1 METIY
6 KSLDEEDVRKLR
18 AERRMGRV
26 FFYLSILAAFL
37 FCVFMLTAYENTL
50 LACSGTPVFLLLGWL
65 SCRLVNRDV
74 NRDLAEGVKMIA
86 VKDIDRIECNPLFD
100 DEKPRSNAFNYRF
113 SNYRTGYFLVSGRLK
128 YSLDAETY
136 RRVRFCKRC
145 EVHYAPKSYT
155 VLGIYPA

>member
-1 METIY
+1 METVY

-26 FFYLSILAAFL
+26 FFYLGILAAIL
-37 FCVFMLTAYENTL
+37 FCVLMLAAFENAL
-50 LACSGTPVFLLLGWL
+50 LACSGTPVLLLLGWL
-65 SCRLVNRDV
+65 SCRRVNRDV

-86 VKDIDRIECNPLFD
+86 VKDIDRIECNPSLGD
-100 DEKPRSNAFNYRF
+100 DEPRSNAFNYRL
-113 SNYRTGYFLVSGRLK
+113 SKYRTGYFLVSGRLK
-128 YSLDAETY
+128 YPLDAETY
-136 RRVRFCKRC
+136 RRVRYSKRC

>member
-1 METIY
+1 METVY

-37 FCVFMLTAYENTL
+37 FCVFMLAAYENKL
-50 LACSGTPVFLLLGWL
+50 YAYFGTPVLLLLGWL

-74 NRDLAEGVKMIA
+74 NRDLAEGMKMIA
-86 VKDIDRIECNPLFD
+86 EKDIDRIECNPPLG
-100 DEKPRSNAFNYRF
+100 DEPRSNTFNYRL
-113 SNYRTGYFLVSGRLK
+113 SKYRTGYVLVSGRLT
-128 YSLDAETY
+128 YSIDAETY
-136 RRVRFCKRC
+136 RRVKDRKRC

-155 VLGIYPA
+155 VLGIYPL